1 MTDMTMN
8 LKIDAAVQK
17 RNFSREFTSNLF
29 PVLSSCQRCHSGF
42 GSNQEKSKE
51 GKTTYYFTLCTVR
64 RREDNCKEDP
74 RSGMH
79 MWMRK
84 KGEMKG

>member
-8 LKIDAAVQK
+8 LKIDVAVQK

-51 GKTTYYFTLCTVR
+51 GKTKYYFTICIVR
-64 RREDNCKEDP
+64 KREDNCKEDP
-74 RSGMH
+74 RSGMAH
-79 MWMRK
+79 VDEE
-84 KGEMKG
+84 KGG